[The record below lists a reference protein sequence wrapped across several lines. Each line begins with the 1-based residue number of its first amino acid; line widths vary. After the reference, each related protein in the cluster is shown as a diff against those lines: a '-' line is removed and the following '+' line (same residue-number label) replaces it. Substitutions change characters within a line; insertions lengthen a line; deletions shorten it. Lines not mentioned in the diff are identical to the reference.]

1 MGRKAVVFSGGQDS
15 TTCLMLAIAQGHE
28 VTALCFDYGQR
39 HEVEVEVARKI
50 CRALDVPLVVVAVPS
65 IQAVAASSLLGDQV
79 EEGERPATFVPGRN
93 LLFLTLAY
101 IWALK
106 NDHQA
111 VVTGVLTSDSEKYPD
126 TSADFIRSLNGTLS
140 IGIGGGVEVEA
151 PLQGVTKAEGWA
163 LLEKVCGAEAV
174 EFVRVES
181 HTCYEGVR
189 NHLHNYGYGCGA
201 CLACETRRIG
211 WEKYHVQNQ

>member
-50 CRALDVPLVVVAVPS
+50 CRALNVPLVVVAVPS

-93 LLFLTLAY
+93 LLFLTL
-101 IWALK
+101 
-106 NDHQA
+106 
-111 VVTGVLTSDSEKYPD
+111 
-126 TSADFIRSLNGTLS
+126 
-140 IGIGGGVEVEA
+140 
-151 PLQGVTKAEGWA
+151 
-163 LLEKVCGAEAV
+163 
-174 EFVRVES
+174 
-181 HTCYEGVR
+181 
-189 NHLHNYGYGCGA
+189 
-201 CLACETRRIG
+201 
-211 WEKYHVQNQ
+211 